1 MRMTRTAPD
10 TTRHRLCGGRAAV
23 RDTQTL
29 SVCLSV
35 RPESPPRHRPHT
47 ALYVCSFQTTKSAIA
62 DPMLAIWGQQM
73 FVNEDTTQ

>member
-1 MRMTRTAPD
+1 MRMTQTAPD
-10 TTRHRLCGGRAAV
+10 TTRHRLCGGRGCLENSN
-23 RDTQTL
+23 T
-29 SVCLSV
+29 VCPSV
-35 RPESPPRHRPHT
+35 RPASPPRHRPHT